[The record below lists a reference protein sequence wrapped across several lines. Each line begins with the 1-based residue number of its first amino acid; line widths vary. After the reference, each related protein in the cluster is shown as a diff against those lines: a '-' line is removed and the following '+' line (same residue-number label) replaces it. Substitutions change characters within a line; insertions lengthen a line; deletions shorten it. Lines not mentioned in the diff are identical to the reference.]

1 MVGLLGTLLGILL
14 GLLIA
19 ANLDSIV
26 AVIERVFGM
35 KFLAPDVYFISDF
48 PSRIRARD
56 VIQVSGIAL
65 LLALLSTIYPAWRGA
80 RTAPAQ
86 ALRHE

>member
-1 MVGLLGTLLGILL
+1 LL

-26 AVIERVFGM
+26 AGIETIFGM

-48 PSRIRARD
+48 PSRIRVGD
-56 VIQVSGIAL
+56 VLQVGGIAL
-65 LLALLSTIYPAWRGA
+65 LLALLSTLYPAWRGA